1 MKKTGLA
8 LFVLV
13 FLISSCKRDEG
24 VSQINTFRG
33 AVWER
38 FDFLHFQLPVEDV
51 SDLYDI
57 SAIMRY
63 TKDFPGDYLHVNL
76 VMTGPSGEERI
87 RDYKLYVRDTDG
99 QMLGEEKDGVYERV
113 ITIRE
118 DMRFGQTGKVAFE
131 IENLMTKVFTPGI
144 VEFGMM
150 IKPAED

>member
-8 LFVLV
+8 FFVLV

-24 VSQINTFRG
+24 VSQIHTFRE

-38 FDFLHFQLPVEDV
+38 FDFLNFRLPVEDV
-51 SDLYDI
+51 SDLYDL

-63 TKDFPGDYLHVNL
+63 TTDFPEDYLYVNV

-87 RDYKLYVRDTDG
+87 RDYRLYVRDTDG
-99 QMLGEEKDGVYERV
+99 QMLGEEKEGVYQRV

-118 DMRFGQTGKVAFE
+118 GMRFGQTGKVSFE

-144 VEFGMM
+144 VEFGIM
-150 IKPAED
+150 IEPAED